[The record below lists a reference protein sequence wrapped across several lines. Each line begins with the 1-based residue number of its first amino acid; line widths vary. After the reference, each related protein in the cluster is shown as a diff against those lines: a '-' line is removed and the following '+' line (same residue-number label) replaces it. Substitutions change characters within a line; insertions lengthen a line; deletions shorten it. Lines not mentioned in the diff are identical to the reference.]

1 MSTART
7 AALPAGDKLLSSM
20 EQAGA
25 CYKERVAHPL
35 TFGTSYVHVGTV
47 R

>member
-1 MSTART
+1 MSTT
-7 AALPAGDKLLSSM
+7 AFPAGDKFLSSM
-20 EQAGA
+20 DQAGA
-25 CYKERVAHPL
+25 YKERVAYPL

>member
-1 MSTART
+1 MSTA
-7 AALPAGDKLLSSM
+7 AFPAGDKFLSSM
-20 EQAGA
+20 DQASA
-25 CYKERVAHPL
+25 YYKERVAHPL